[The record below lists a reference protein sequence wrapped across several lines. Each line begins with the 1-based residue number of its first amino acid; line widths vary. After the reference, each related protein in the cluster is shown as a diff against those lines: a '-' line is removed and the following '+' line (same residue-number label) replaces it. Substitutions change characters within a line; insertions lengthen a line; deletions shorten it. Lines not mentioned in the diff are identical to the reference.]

1 MSFTLNELNAFILC
15 NKKIYAMG
23 SVMMHGD
30 APPTVLSGAAMV
42 YSRELQENRF
52 VHISSCNTPL
62 DWYSSVAAI
71 SEGADAAVYS
81 FGRNN
86 CEQHAPHPMGYNDD
100 AYPLVHYVYCRSATR
115 RGRECFNGETPMS
128 SACSST
134 AVLVITK
141 ECGLWFS
148 GDCPVDSSTP
158 GLSPAPAHV
167 FVKIPPN
174 LFHNAGIACIAA
186 GQSHYI
192 AACKLGHVYCWGKNI
207 QYALAEELDITEYA
221 NPHRMHPSLFEGR
234 YITSV
239 SAGIHHSAV
248 MTPSAGGIVYQWGQV
263 HSRTTVRSDFTY
275 RYAHK
280 SPVRVW
286 SHDDAFANAGLQSMC
301 CGSQFTL
308 ILDDD
313 GRVWSHGLGTCGELG
328 IGRLRR
334 SRQPVRLDNF
344 ATDQHNDIVI
354 EISAGCY
361 NSAALTRN
369 GAFYVWG
376 RQYVNYGRNDT
387 THVTTSLRSASNCGF
402 VDRPTCVKRGD
413 IQVRPDVQSAVC
425 SASHPRLGADSPLNS
440 LPVDLFRMILHPHDE
455 ND

>member
-1 MSFTLNELNAFILC
+1 
-15 NKKIYAMG
+15 
-23 SVMMHGD
+23 MMHGD

-71 SEGADAAVYS
+71 SEGANAAVYS

-192 AACKLGHVYCWGKNI
+192 AACKLGHVYCWGQNI
-207 QYALAEELDITEYA
+207 QYALAEELEMLRTRGLVLIAALCCTACHAWTPTLDVL
-221 NPHRMHPSLFEGR
+221 PSHRLDPQFKQKKIHYSCLFE
-234 YITSV
+234 
-239 SAGIHHSAV
+239 
-248 MTPSAGGIVYQWGQV
+248 
-263 HSRTTVRSDFTY
+263 
-275 RYAHK
+275 
-280 SPVRVW
+280 
-286 SHDDAFANAGLQSMC
+286 
-301 CGSQFTL
+301 
-308 ILDDD
+308 
-313 GRVWSHGLGTCGELG
+313 
-328 IGRLRR
+328 RL
-334 SRQPVRLDNF
+334 
-344 ATDQHNDIVI
+344 
-354 EISAGCY
+354 
-361 NSAALTRN
+361 
-369 GAFYVWG
+369 
-376 RQYVNYGRNDT
+376 
-387 THVTTSLRSASNCGF
+387 
-402 VDRPTCVKRGD
+402 
-413 IQVRPDVQSAVC
+413 
-425 SASHPRLGADSPLNS
+425 
-440 LPVDLFRMILHPHDE
+440 
-455 ND
+455 